1 MKKILLYATVRMN
14 LEDIT
19 MISQTKKNKCCI
31 TSYVQSTNVELI
43 KAVAGVRGKVGL
55 SIDQY
60 KFSVLPH
67 E

>member
-1 MKKILLYATVRMN
+1 M
-14 LEDIT
+14 EDIT

-55 SIDQY
+55 SINQY
-60 KFSVLPH
+60 KFSVLQD